1 MKYANLQQARRL
13 VDGYSQAEQDVLKPF
28 LPELPKQKTLEEIL
42 EDVYEA
48 YMDEENEANSDRLAE
63 IHFQL
68 VNWGKI
74 PPARETA
81 FSIEEYERLPHRSIV
96 LDEDIP
102 WVKWS
107 GAWFS
112 AFNEVRS
119 NSEMAGEP
127 REIILKGDGHVQ

>member
-1 MKYANLQQARRL
+1 MKYENLQQAHTL

-28 LPELPKQKTLEEIL
+28 LPALPEQKTLGEII
-42 EDVYEA
+42 EDVYGA
-48 YMDEENEANSDRLAE
+48 YMYETEQYNLDRLAE

-68 VNWGKI
+68 TNLAKTPWPG
-74 PPARETA
+74 ETA
-81 FSIEEYERLPHRSIV
+81 FSTEEYERLPHKSIV

-119 NSEMAGEP
+119 NSEMAGES
-127 REIILKGDGHVQ
+127 REVIRKGMENV